1 VSDFADL
8 IAIAIANVQARAEL
22 TTSRARIVAA
32 ADDTRRRIER
42 DLHDGAQ
49 QRLVSLGLRLRLAEE
64 SVPPEQMAVREQISD
79 VVTGLV
85 GVSDELR
92 EMSRGIHPA
101 ILSKGGLGPA
111 LRTLARHS
119 TAPVDLDVAVPRRLP
134 DYVEVAGYY
143 VVAEALTNV
152 TKHAQA
158 SQVHLAVKT
167 EGDYLYLSIRDD
179 GIGGADA
186 GKGSGLIGLV
196 DRVEALGGRIGITSH
211 RGDGTSLDVV
221 IPLRRD
227 VLPGGQSSELVPRET

>member
-1 VSDFADL
+1 VGGRDRGFFTIRCLSPGAEQRVSDFADL
-8 IAIAIANVQARAEL
+8 IAIGIANVQARAEL

-64 SVPPEQMAVREQISD
+64 SVPPEADGGQGQISD

-111 LRTLARHS
+111 LRTLARRS
-119 TAPVDLDVAVPRRLP
+119 SAPV
-134 DYVEVAGYY
+134 
-143 VVAEALTNV
+143 
-152 TKHAQA
+152 
-158 SQVHLAVKT
+158 
-167 EGDYLYLSIRDD
+167 IWM
-179 GIGGADA
+179 
-186 GKGSGLIGLV
+186 
-196 DRVEALGGRIGITSH
+196 
-211 RGDGTSLDVV
+211 
-221 IPLRRD
+221 
-227 VLPGGQSSELVPRET
+227 